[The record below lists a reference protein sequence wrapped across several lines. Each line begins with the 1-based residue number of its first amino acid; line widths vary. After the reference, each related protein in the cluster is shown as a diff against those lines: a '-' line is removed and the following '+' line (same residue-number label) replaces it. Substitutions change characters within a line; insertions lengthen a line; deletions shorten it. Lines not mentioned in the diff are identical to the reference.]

1 MLSRLFLCT
10 ACAALIA
17 APAFAKDKPAPSAV
31 EPVVCEGVY
40 GIDSSEDLL
49 IDTFGEEN
57 VHTGFV
63 DGPEGTQYIATT
75 VYPGDPEREM
85 IFSWF
90 DEDRLEKP
98 SFIELSPSQAGPH
111 GVRLGMSVAEVEAIN
126 GQAFDIGGFW
136 WDYGGY
142 ANIETGALTNLAGDC
157 FLSLRFSPAEDYSQA
172 IDPTAVSGEVQVPTD
187 EPLLKALDV
196 RVDTISLG
204 YADPNYEED
213 PASD

>member
-136 WDYGGY
+136 WDYGGS
-142 ANIETGALTNLAGDC
+142 APIEEGTLAGPQSGDC
-157 FLSLRFSPAEDYSQA
+157 YVSVSFSPQDDIPAS
-172 IDPTAVSGEVQVPTD
+172 IDVTPVSGEVVVRSD
-187 EPLLKALDV
+187 LPLLAEIGT
-196 RVDTISLG
+196 RVTSLSLG
-204 YADPNYEED
+204 YALDPEE
-213 PASD
+213 